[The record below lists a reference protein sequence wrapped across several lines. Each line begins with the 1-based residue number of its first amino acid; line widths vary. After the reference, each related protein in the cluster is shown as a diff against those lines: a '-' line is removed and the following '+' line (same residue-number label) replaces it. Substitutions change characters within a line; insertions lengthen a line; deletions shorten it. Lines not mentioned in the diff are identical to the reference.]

1 MITLEGLSQQ
11 QMQIAE
17 MLWKCNSLED
27 VDRLV
32 RNMPPTYRQDAVLVK
47 ELLIAAGLD
56 EVQETDLADRALVDI
71 TLEGLSQQQM
81 QIAEMLWKCNSLEDV
96 DRLVRN
102 MPPTYRQ
109 DAVLVKE
116 LLIAAGLDEV
126 QETDLADRALV
137 DIFGR

>member
-11 QMQIAE
+11 QVQIAE

-32 RNMPPTYRQDAVLVK
+32 RNMPPSYRQDAVLVK

-56 EVQETDLADRALVDI
+56 DVQETELA
-71 TLEGLSQQQM
+71 Q
-81 QIAEMLWKCNSLEDV
+81 
-96 DRLVRN
+96 
-102 MPPTYRQ
+102 
-109 DAVLVKE
+109 
-116 LLIAAGLDEV
+116 
-126 QETDLADRALV
+126 RALV

>member
-11 QMQIAE
+11 QVQIAE

-32 RNMPPTYRQDAVLVK
+32 RNMPPAYRQDAVLVK

-56 EVQETDLADRALVDI
+56 DVQETELA
-71 TLEGLSQQQM
+71 E
-81 QIAEMLWKCNSLEDV
+81 
-96 DRLVRN
+96 
-102 MPPTYRQ
+102 
-109 DAVLVKE
+109 
-116 LLIAAGLDEV
+116 
-126 QETDLADRALV
+126 RALV

>member
-32 RNMPPTYRQDAVLVK
+32 RNMPPSYRQDAVLVK

-56 EVQETDLADRALVDI
+56 EVQETELA
-71 TLEGLSQQQM
+71 Q
-81 QIAEMLWKCNSLEDV
+81 
-96 DRLVRN
+96 
-102 MPPTYRQ
+102 
-109 DAVLVKE
+109 
-116 LLIAAGLDEV
+116 
-126 QETDLADRALV
+126 RALV

>member
-11 QMQIAE
+11 QVQIAE

-32 RNMPPTYRQDAVLVK
+32 RNMPPSYRQDAVLVK

-56 EVQETDLADRALVDI
+56 EVQET
-71 TLEGLSQQQM
+71 E
-81 QIAEMLWKCNSLEDV
+81 
-96 DRLVRN
+96 
-102 MPPTYRQ
+102 
-109 DAVLVKE
+109 
-116 LLIAAGLDEV
+116 
-126 QETDLADRALV
+126 LADRALV

>member
-11 QMQIAE
+11 QVQIAE

-32 RNMPPTYRQDAVLVK
+32 RNMPPAYRQDAVLVK

-56 EVQETDLADRALVDI
+56 EVQET
-71 TLEGLSQQQM
+71 E
-81 QIAEMLWKCNSLEDV
+81 
-96 DRLVRN
+96 
-102 MPPTYRQ
+102 
-109 DAVLVKE
+109 
-116 LLIAAGLDEV
+116 
-126 QETDLADRALV
+126 LADRALV

>member
-32 RNMPPTYRQDAVLVK
+32 RNMPPSYRQDAVLVK

-56 EVQETDLADRALVDI
+56 EVQET
-71 TLEGLSQQQM
+71 E
-81 QIAEMLWKCNSLEDV
+81 
-96 DRLVRN
+96 
-102 MPPTYRQ
+102 
-109 DAVLVKE
+109 
-116 LLIAAGLDEV
+116 
-126 QETDLADRALV
+126 LADRALV

>member
-11 QMQIAE
+11 QVQIAE

-27 VDRLV
+27 VNRLV

-56 EVQETDLADRALVDI
+56 DVQETELA
-71 TLEGLSQQQM
+71 E
-81 QIAEMLWKCNSLEDV
+81 
-96 DRLVRN
+96 
-102 MPPTYRQ
+102 
-109 DAVLVKE
+109 
-116 LLIAAGLDEV
+116 
-126 QETDLADRALV
+126 RALV

>member
-56 EVQETDLADRALVDI
+56 DIQETDLA
-71 TLEGLSQQQM
+71 E
-81 QIAEMLWKCNSLEDV
+81 
-96 DRLVRN
+96 
-102 MPPTYRQ
+102 
-109 DAVLVKE
+109 
-116 LLIAAGLDEV
+116 
-126 QETDLADRALV
+126 RALV

>member
-32 RNMPPTYRQDAVLVK
+32 RNMPPTYRQDAVVVK

-56 EVQETDLADRALVDI
+56 EVQET
-71 TLEGLSQQQM
+71 E
-81 QIAEMLWKCNSLEDV
+81 
-96 DRLVRN
+96 
-102 MPPTYRQ
+102 
-109 DAVLVKE
+109 
-116 LLIAAGLDEV
+116 
-126 QETDLADRALV
+126 LADRALV

>member
-1 MITLEGLSQQ
+1 MITLEGLTAQ

-32 RNMPPTYRQDAVLVK
+32 RNMPPSYRQDAVLVK

-56 EVQETDLADRALVDI
+56 DVQETELA
-71 TLEGLSQQQM
+71 Q
-81 QIAEMLWKCNSLEDV
+81 
-96 DRLVRN
+96 
-102 MPPTYRQ
+102 
-109 DAVLVKE
+109 
-116 LLIAAGLDEV
+116 
-126 QETDLADRALV
+126 RALV